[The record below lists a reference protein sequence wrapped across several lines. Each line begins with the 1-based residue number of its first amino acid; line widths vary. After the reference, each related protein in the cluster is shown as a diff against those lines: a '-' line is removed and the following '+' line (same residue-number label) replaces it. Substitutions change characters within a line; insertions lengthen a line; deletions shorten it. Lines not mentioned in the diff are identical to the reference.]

1 MCEIVRQKMISLG
14 ICKRIKQEANI
25 NKRFI
30 FEKSSKKKIKLRR
43 TQICTIGKCKKKNAY
58 MYAQSGYQGCIRSA
72 EYKDISIL
80 MLECVSSKIFIKTEV
95 FYG

>member
-14 ICKRIKQEANI
+14 ICKCIKQEANI
-25 NKRFI
+25 SKRFI

-43 TQICTIGKCKKKNAY
+43 TQICTIGNCKKNAY
-58 MYAQSGYQGCIRSA
+58 MYAQSGYQDCIRSA

-80 MLECVSSKIFIKTEV
+80 MLECVSSKIFIKAEV